1 MAWVEYQL
9 PKASLV
15 AAKKVSPSEVL
26 VGQLDRLKKSSRKIN
41 CEIDSDL
48 TPLGCRHGYAVRIH
62 TDLNLT
68 SKEGADVMGH
78 SEAVHLS
85 TYGQVLDTPK
95 TLSKFKRQAGK
106 MATPAEAS

>member
-1 MAWVEYQL
+1 MN
-9 PKASLV
+9 
-15 AAKKVSPSEVL
+15 KVSPSEVL
-26 VGQLDRLKKSSRKIN
+26 VGQLERLKKSSRKID

-95 TLSKFKRQAGK
+95 TLSKFKRQATK
-106 MATPAEAS
+106 MDS

>member
-1 MAWVEYQL
+1 MLAPQL
-9 PKASLV
+9 
-15 AAKKVSPSEVL
+15 E
-26 VGQLDRLKKSSRKIN
+26 RLRKSSRKIN
-41 CEIDSDL
+41 CELDPDL
-48 TPLGCRHGYAVRIH
+48 DPRSCRHGYAVRIH

-95 TLSKFKRQAGK
+95 TLSKFKR
-106 MATPAEAS
+106 

>member
-1 MAWVEYQL
+1 MDRARDTRCL
-9 PKASLV
+9 
-15 AAKKVSPSEVL
+15 AAQ
-26 VGQLDRLKKSSRKIN
+26 GQPVRGPYKPTGAAQKSSRKIN
-41 CEIDSDL
+41 QEIDADL
-48 TPLGCRHGYAVRIH
+48 TPLGCRHSYAVQIH

-95 TLSKFKRQAGK
+95 TLSKFRRG
-106 MATPAEAS
+106 